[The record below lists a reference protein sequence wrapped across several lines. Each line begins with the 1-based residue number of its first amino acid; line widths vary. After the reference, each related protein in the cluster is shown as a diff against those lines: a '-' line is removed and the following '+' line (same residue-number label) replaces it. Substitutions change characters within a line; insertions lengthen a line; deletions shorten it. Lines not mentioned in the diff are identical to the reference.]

1 MPIYSGNRTGSAEFL
16 ALEADMSYG
25 PNDMAR
31 IMYES
36 ECNDQMIFEAVLKN
50 DFMEIKGIRE
60 GTILESEL
68 TALNEA
74 SKKHLIDSLK
84 ISLSKTGMKISGALK
99 NASNAV
105 AAYVMRDGKAYAN
118 IFEKKF
124 AQDRANFDG
133 KVIQDVKVI
142 SKQFIGSFKLPSF
155 KNDFSKALSSRMNET
170 GLDKTVL
177 IQTGLQG
184 CIPKYATEPVT
195 PKQFTELC
203 MENAFETVE
212 INDSNVDSMAKSLL
226 ATIKGGSALI
236 KSLKAT
242 EADTKKALLGAFT
255 ELKAANKKGAVAEAA
270 ADETEA
276 DAPAA
281 EEAPDVISNLVVL
294 TAAYQTVVAKYSAVR
309 ISITKKSLKYAR
321 AGLAKILAA
330 CKTPTSNPETQET
343 VAQEAR
349 MDIADGIY
357 EINEAFATP
366 AADLNTSA
374 IRSFVEA
381 AAL

>member
-25 PNDMAR
+25 PNDVAR

-36 ECNDQMIFEAVLKN
+36 ECNDQMIFEAILKN
-50 DFMEIKGIRE
+50 DFREIRGIRE

-99 NASNAV
+99 NAGNAV

-118 IFEKKF
+118 IFERKF
-124 AQDRANFDG
+124 AQNRANFDG

-142 SKQFIGSFKLPSF
+142 SKQFMSSFKLPSF
-155 KNDFSKALSSRMNET
+155 KNDFSKSLSSRMNET
-170 GLDKTVL
+170 GLDKTIL
-177 IQTGLQG
+177 IQNGLQG

-195 PKQFTELC
+195 PKQFTTIC

-212 INDSNVDSMAKSLL
+212 INDKNVDAMAKSFV
-226 ATIKGGSALI
+226 ATIKGGSDLI
-236 KSLKAT
+236 KSLKNA
-242 EADTKKALLGAFT
+242 EADTKKALLNAFT

-270 ADETEA
+270 TDGEEEEAQETEA
-276 DAPAA
+276 PN
-281 EEAPDVISNLVVL
+281 VISNLVVL
-294 TAAYQTVVAKYSAVR
+294 TAAYQAVVAKYSGVR
-309 ISITKKSLKYAR
+309 ISIAKKSLKYAR
-321 AGLAKILAA
+321 AALAKILAA
-330 CKTPTSNPETQET
+330 CKTPNSNPETQET

-349 MDIADGIY
+349 IDIMGGIY

-366 AADLNTSA
+366 AENLNTYA